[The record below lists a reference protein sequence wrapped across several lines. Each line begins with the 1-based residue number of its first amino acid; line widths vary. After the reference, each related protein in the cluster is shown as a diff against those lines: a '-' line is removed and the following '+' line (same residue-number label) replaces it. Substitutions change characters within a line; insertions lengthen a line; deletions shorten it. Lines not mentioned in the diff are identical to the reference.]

1 MHLLNGLIRAKYQNM
16 LAKHKKQR
24 LQLILESFLHNF
36 LITVKNINK
45 GRYNI
50 VNDKKNY
57 NKINHFEIKKSTKN
71 YENEFADEISDE
83 YDSRQLNLMVSQT
96 NKFTKQ
102 SKKKKNNKTAK

>member
-1 MHLLNGLIRAKYQNM
+1 MYI
-16 LAKHKKQR
+16 
-24 LQLILESFLHNF
+24 F
-36 LITVKNINK
+36 LIDVKTINK
-45 GRYNI
+45 GRYNMM
-50 VNDKKNY
+50 NDKNSF

>member
-1 MHLLNGLIRAKYQNM
+1 MYI
-16 LAKHKKQR
+16 
-24 LQLILESFLHNF
+24 F
-36 LITVKNINK
+36 LIAVKTINK
-45 GRYNI
+45 GRYNMM
-50 VNDKKNY
+50 NDKNSF